1 MHFPAPGLLAGRAV
15 RGTWARQNWLGWTLA
30 AALVLP
36 ALLFAAIAWY
46 DHDRVLAE
54 AMAEAQRTTATL
66 REHALKVL
74 ETHELLIRQVDR
86 RVRGLDWEAI
96 RASSLEQ
103 ELREIHENHPQIAE
117 IGLADAEGWLRISS
131 VPVPSAGVSV
141 SHRSYWAA
149 QRKQDAGTY
158 ISRPFLPIGG
168 SVPGFG
174 LSRRRTT
181 PNGDFDGTIQIVV
194 SIPYFTRF
202 WRETAPEPETTV
214 LLFRADGELLSRI
227 PPTGM
232 TQFAPSGRLMQAI
245 AAMPDGAYRS
255 PSEVDGIDRIIAN
268 SRLGQYPLY
277 IAYGRPVD
285 TILDPWRMRMFGF
298 GALFAATALALLLAI
313 LMAVRQAEGRERE
326 AARRS
331 AAEAGALEA
340 QKLETLGHL
349 ACSMTH
355 DFNNALQ
362 VVIGNLKLLQKR
374 AQMEDPTLARRIQAA
389 LQGAEMGRHL
399 TGRLLNYARQH
410 PSGDTSTPFDLH
422 LCIREA
428 EPLLRQAVGA
438 RVKLLLDLAP
448 DAGKILG
455 DRGECQVALLNLVIN
470 ARDAMPEGGIVTIR
484 TARLSLPDAESLTVT
499 VADTG
504 TGMPPEIASHAF
516 DAFFTTKEPGRG
528 TGLGLAQVWSFAQ
541 QAGGTARIRSELG
554 RGTAVTMTLPCADA
568 AARQA
573 PRQLTDPQS
582 FSEAPP

>member
-15 RGTWARQNWLGWTLA
+15 GGTWTRQNWLGWTLA

-54 AMAEAQRTTATL
+54 AMAEARRTTATL

-131 VPVPSAGVSV
+131 VPVPSEGISV

-149 QRKQDAGTY
+149 QRNQDAGTY

-174 LSRRRTT
+174 LSRRRSA

-194 SIPYFTRF
+194 SIPYFTQF

-232 TQFAPSGRLMQAI
+232 TQFAPGGRLMQAI

-255 PSEVDGIDRIIAN
+255 LSEVDRIDRIIAY

-298 GALFAATALALLLAI
+298 GALCAATALALLLAI

-374 AQMEDPTLARRIQAA
+374 AQTEDPTLARRVEAA
-389 LQGAEMGRHL
+389 LQGAEMGRIL

-410 PSGDTSTPFDLH
+410 PSGDTSTPFDVNF
-422 LCIREA
+422 CIREA

-504 TGMPPEIASHAF
+504 TGMPPEIAAHAF

-528 TGLGLAQVWSFAQ
+528 TGLGLAQVWNFAQ

-568 AARQA
+568 TARQA
-573 PRQLTDPQS
+573 TRQVTDPQS